1 MAMIIWGFRGRVRPL
16 AMVRTRCPRCGQ
28 EAAHRLVRSQRWFT
42 LFFIPIFPFRTRYIA
57 TCTYCGAGQV
67 VNPEVAKAFAAGPGG
82 QPGPATTPGASPAG
96 VVAPPASVPGYAPA
110 TAPQAPTDPTVVD
123 VPAAGGPAV

>member
-1 MAMIIWGFRGRVRPL
+1 MIIWGFRGRVRPL
-16 AMVRTRCPRCGQ
+16 AMIRTRCPRCGQ

-67 VNPEVAKAFAAGPGG
+67 VNSEVAKAFAAGPGG
-82 QPGPATTPGASPAG
+82 QAGPATASGVSPAG
-96 VVAPPASVPGYAPA
+96 VVAPSESVPDYPPA
-110 TAPQAPTDPTVVD
+110 TGPATPTDPTVID
-123 VPAAGGPAV
+123 SPSTEEPAV